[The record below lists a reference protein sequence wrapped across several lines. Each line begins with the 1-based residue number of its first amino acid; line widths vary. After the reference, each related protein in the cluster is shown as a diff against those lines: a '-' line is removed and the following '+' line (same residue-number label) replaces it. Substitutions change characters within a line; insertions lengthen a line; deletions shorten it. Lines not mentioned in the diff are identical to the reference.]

1 MPCSPSVC
9 FPAASPFPVPPVPV
23 PVSPPSPLLRV
34 SQSPCRPPTASR
46 LCQFLV
52 VYYAGLIWDLI
63 WGRWNVLSG
72 TIEDFGGRVA
82 TVWSEL
88 RPITRKLV
96 ERALQPNLPAPSSP
110 VRSTPF
116 DARSDMELSR
126 LLTALDEGV
135 AESDA
140 PARNEHRR
148 QLRAVADTCA
158 AVLQEKT
165 QSAEVFVQLV
175 VRAELQ
181 HDYRRIDSL
190 ADALSLRFAPSE
202 ICELA
207 RSQNIIVRALAHEAL
222 SQVPTN
228 VLIGILHD
236 PVDSEIAREALQ
248 RQARDFGSEQ
258 ARQIM
263 QVLEQMDVDSEEM

>member
-1 MPCSPSVC
+1 L
-9 FPAASPFPVPPVPV
+9 A
-23 PVSPPSPLLRV
+23 
-34 SQSPCRPPTASR
+34 
-46 LCQFLV
+46 
-52 VYYAGLIWDLI
+52 
-63 WGRWNVLSG
+63 G
-72 TIEDFGGRVA
+72 TIEEFGGRVA

-88 RPITRKLV
+88 RPTTRRLV
-96 ERALQPNLPAPSSP
+96 ERALQPTQVATASQ
-110 VRSTPF
+110 RSTPF
-116 DARSDMELSR
+116 DARSDLELSR
-126 LLTALDEGV
+126 LLAALDEG
-135 AESDA
+135 AAAPDA
-140 PARNEHRR
+140 AARKDHRH

-175 VRAELQ
+175 ARAELH
-181 HDYRRIDSL
+181 HDYKRIDSL
-190 ADALSLRFAPSE
+190 ADALNLRFAPSE

-207 RSQNIIVRALAHEAL
+207 RSQNIVVRALAQEAL
-222 SQVPTN
+222 AQVPTN

-263 QVLEQMDVDSEEM
+263 GVLDQMDLDSEEL